1 MDRRAVKTAVLLL
14 AAVCILAACGEKEEE
29 ENRQARICVTLQD
42 AKGAALPGGEIE
54 AEEGREIRKWV
65 ADDRGILEISGW
77 KEDETMEIRMYS
89 SSGTELGEAV
99 LKMLTSQVTDAAVLE
114 NNHIRICA
122 ARNAASVD
130 VIFRPDGTGGIL
142 CSLKLD

>member
-65 ADDRGILEISGW
+65 ADDRGILEI
-77 KEDETMEIRMYS
+77 
-89 SSGTELGEAV
+89 
-99 LKMLTSQVTDAAVLE
+99 
-114 NNHIRICA
+114 
-122 ARNAASVD
+122 
-130 VIFRPDGTGGIL
+130 FRVEGR
-142 CSLKLD
+142 

>member
-29 ENRQARICVTLQD
+29 ENRQARIYVTLQD

-65 ADDRGILEISGW
+65 ADDRGNKDVQLFRNRTGRGCFENADKPGH
-77 KEDETMEIRMYS
+77 
-89 SSGTELGEAV
+89 GCGCAGE
-99 LKMLTSQVTDAAVLE
+99 
-114 NNHIRICA
+114 
-122 ARNAASVD
+122 
-130 VIFRPDGTGGIL
+130 
-142 CSLKLD
+142 